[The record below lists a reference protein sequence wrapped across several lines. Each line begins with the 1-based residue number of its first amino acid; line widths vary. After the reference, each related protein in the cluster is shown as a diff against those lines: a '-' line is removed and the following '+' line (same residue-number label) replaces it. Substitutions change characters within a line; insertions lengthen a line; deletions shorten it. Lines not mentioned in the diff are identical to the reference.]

1 MCVFCEIING
11 NIPTNKV
18 YEDDLTMA
26 FLDLSQTTYGH
37 TLVVPKK
44 HVDNFW
50 DADQSTIDAVMHTVK
65 TVSELLK
72 EKLHCEGMNILTNIN
87 PVAGQSVMH
96 FHVHLRFFCN
106 FKNSVICGF
115 RIFISQCVAVAE
127 TLSTAFFCLVCV
139 FD

>member
-72 EKLHCEGMNILTNIN
+72 AKLHCEGMNILTNIN

-96 FHVHLRFFCN
+96 FHVHLIPRYGKDDTIKIEFSEN
-106 FKNSVICGF
+106 KVDTKALM
-115 RIFISQCVAVAE
+115 Q
-127 TLSTAFFCLVCV
+127 TLTR
-139 FD
+139 

>member
-18 YEDDLTMA
+18 YEDELTMA

-50 DADQSTIDAVMHTVK
+50 DADQATIDAVMHTVK
-65 TVSELLK
+65 TVSDLLK
-72 EKLHCEGMNILTNIN
+72 EKLHCEGMNILTNVN
-87 PVAGQSVMH
+87 AVAGQSVMH
-96 FHVHLRFFCN
+96 FHVHLIPRYGKDDTIKIEFSENKFDL
-106 FKNSVICGF
+106 NS
-115 RIFISQCVAVAE
+115 
-127 TLSTAFFCLVCV
+127 LSKKVKL
-139 FD
+139 

>member
-65 TVSELLK
+65 MVSELLK
-72 EKLHCEGMNILTNIN
+72 AKLHCEGMNILTNIN

-96 FHVHLRFFCN
+96 FHVHLIPRYGKDDTIKIEFSEN
-106 FKNSVICGF
+106 KVDTKALM
-115 RIFISQCVAVAE
+115 Q
-127 TLSTAFFCLVCV
+127 TLTR
-139 FD
+139 

>member
-50 DADQSTIDAVMHTVK
+50 DADQDTIDAVMHTVK
-65 TVSELLK
+65 KVSGLLK
-72 EKLHCEGMNILTNIN
+72 DKLHCEGMNILTNVN

-96 FHVHLRFFCN
+96 FHVHLIPRYGKDDTIKIEFSEN
-106 FKNSVICGF
+106 KVDTKALM
-115 RIFISQCVAVAE
+115 Q
-127 TLSTAFFCLVCV
+127 TLTR
-139 FD
+139 

>member
-65 TVSELLK
+65 TVGDLLK

-96 FHVHLRFFCN
+96 FHVHLIPRYGKDDTIKIEFSEN
-106 FKNSVICGF
+106 KVDTKALM
-115 RIFISQCVAVAE
+115 Q
-127 TLSTAFFCLVCV
+127 TLTR
-139 FD
+139 

>member
-18 YEDDLTMA
+18 YEDEHTLA

-44 HVDNFW
+44 HVENFW
-50 DADQSTIDAVMHTVK
+50 DADQDTIHHVMHTVK
-65 TVSELLK
+65 VVSGLLK
-72 EKLHCEGMNILTNIN
+72 EKLHCEGMNILTNVN

-96 FHVHLRFFCN
+96 FHVHLIPRYG
-106 FKNSVICGF
+106 KDDTI
-115 RIFISQCVAVAE
+115 RIKFGENKVDTDA
-127 TLSTAFFCLVCV
+127 LMDKLKK
-139 FD
+139 